1 MEEPKENVYMTTD
14 CKTKDGKSLV
24 SMKVMSPDMAL
35 ELSIMERNY
44 VQRLLCTTTIA
55 KRRLF
60 LLQWAQQVENEI
72 IFFEEAVANGGK
84 YPKKHDN

>member
-1 MEEPKENVYMTTD
+1 MEERENIYMTTE

-24 SMKVMSPDMAL
+24 AMKVMPPGMAL

-44 VQRLLCTTTIA
+44 VQKLLCATTIA

-84 YPKKHDN
+84 YPKEYDN

>member
-1 MEEPKENVYMTTD
+1 MEEREENVYMTTE
-14 CKTKDGKSLV
+14 CKIKGGKSLV
-24 SMKVMSPDMAL
+24 AMKVMSPDMAL
-35 ELSIMERNY
+35 ELSIRERDY

-84 YPKKHDN
+84 YPKEYDN